1 MTNRQKEVLK
11 KSLNDE
17 EDMLKSLKK
26 IYQKAA
32 SDCAKKIAE
41 LSAKNDME
49 NLQSIIYQKQ
59 YQEALKNQIDATLDQ
74 LQSDSFIGIS
84 DYMQKCYENGY
95 IGAMYDLHGQDIPLI
110 MPIDQ
115 KQVIQA
121 LQIDSKISKG
131 LYNRLGEDTDIL
143 KKSIR
148 REISRGVV
156 TGLTYNQIATNIAY
170 GMNTPFKKA
179 KNNAMRI
186 ARTEGHRVQLQ
197 ATSNA
202 QYEAKAK
209 GADIV
214 KQWDSTLDG
223 RTRES
228 HQKVDGEIREL
239 DEKFSNGLRFPGDP
253 HGAAAEVVNCRC
265 ALLQRARSALDKN
278 ELRTLKKRAK
288 FFKLDKTANFE
299 DFKEKY
305 LNIPKKILEEHFERD
320 IISLNL
326 QFFANKSKHAEERE
340 IERNISEFAIND
352 ALENPLFKSDVVV
365 DELGRKS
372 VKYIGKEATVII
384 NPDTNTEIT
393 TWKTSSRIRKKYES
407 GD

>member
-1 MTNRQKEVLK
+1 MTGRQKEVMK

-17 EDMLKSLKK
+17 ENILKSLKK

-32 SDCAKKIAE
+32 ADCAKKIAE

-49 NLQSIIYQKQ
+49 NLQATIYQKQ
-59 YQEALKNQIDATLDQ
+59 YQEALKNQIDATLVQ

-95 IGAMYDLHGQDIPLI
+95 IGAIYDLHGQDIPLI

-143 KKSIR
+143 KKTIR
-148 REISRGVV
+148 TEISRGVV

-197 ATSNA
+197 ATYNA
-202 QYEAKAK
+202 QIEAKTK

-214 KQWDSTLDG
+214 KQWNATLDG

-228 HQKVDGEIREL
+228 HQKMDGEIKEIK
-239 DEKFSNGLRFPGDP
+239 EKFSNGLSFPGDP

-288 FFKLDKTANFE
+288 FFKLDKTENFD

-305 LNIPKKILEEHFERD
+305 LNISNGLSSKE
-320 IISLNL
+320 ISNEVS
-326 QFFANKSKHAEERE
+326 NHK
-340 IERNISEFAIND
+340 
-352 ALENPLFKSDVVV
+352 
-365 DELGRKS
+365 
-372 VKYIGKEATVII
+372 
-384 NPDTNTEIT
+384 
-393 TWKTSSRIRKKYES
+393 
-407 GD
+407 